1 MYVLEIPILNY
12 YFYLTQRHNP
22 WVREQIDMRK
32 NIVKTLKNAA
42 LQTIYISGF
51 SEMYHQNCPEYTP
64 GPVIGSRGPSSNYY
78 LQMGPI

>member
-51 SEMYHQNCPEYTP
+51 SEVTRECVRA
-64 GPVIGSRGPSSNYY
+64 GAAGSRTRRSSGHHVLNP
-78 LQMGPI
+78 QNFE